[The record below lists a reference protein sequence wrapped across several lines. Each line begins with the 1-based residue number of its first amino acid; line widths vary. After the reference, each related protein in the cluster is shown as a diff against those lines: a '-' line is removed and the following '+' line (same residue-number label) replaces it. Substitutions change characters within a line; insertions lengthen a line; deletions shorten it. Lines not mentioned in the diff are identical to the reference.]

1 MSVEF
6 GENLRELRE
15 CTTEFTQS
23 QIAEQLNIDRSTYT
37 NYELGKTEPDIATI
51 QRLAELF
58 NVSCDELIK
67 SGCIKDK
74 RAEGRGNGSMETMTK
89 SEKQV
94 MALLW
99 ASDDPLSCTEIVA
112 LSKDKT
118 WKDSYVHSLIKSL
131 IKKGIV
137 KIEAFELI
145 SRSYARKFA
154 PRISYYEYV
163 LLSSFSEKDIKNTKE
178 MTALIKTIIDYAD
191 SDSLRKA
198 VKELL

>member
-15 CTTEFTQS
+15 CTSEFTQS
-23 QIAEQLNIDRSTYT
+23 QIAELLNIDRSTYT

-67 SGCIKDK
+67 SGYIKNE

-94 MALLW
+94 MDLLW
-99 ASDDPLSCTEIVA
+99 ASELPLSCTEIVA
-112 LSKDKT
+112 LSTDKT

-131 IKKGIV
+131 MKKGIA
-137 KIEAFELI
+137 KIETFELI

-163 LLSSFSEKDIKNTKE
+163 LLSGFSEKDFKNTKE
-178 MTALIKTIIDYAD
+178 MTAFIKTIIDYAD
-191 SDSLRKA
+191 SDSLKKA